1 MKEYKT
7 KLADKLPPYDE
18 YEDKFFKLYFTQDE
32 DSDKK
37 IVQYILRKYEEFCN
51 PNSEVEVVQFTIEHI
66 LSESAGE
73 KCVGYIGNMLI
84 LGEKINS
91 SVGDGDIIS
100 KMRAYKKSSYKSVEK
115 FVKDYKDIKTWNED
129 DITKRTKYIARCMYE
144 RKIIS

>member
-1 MKEYKT
+1 
-7 KLADKLPPYDE
+7 
-18 YEDKFFKLYFTQDE
+18 
-32 DSDKK
+32 
-37 IVQYILRKYEEFCN
+37 
-51 PNSEVEVVQFTIEHI
+51 
-66 LSESAGE
+66 
-73 KCVGYIGNMLI
+73 MLI